1 MLTKFGS
8 VLTFILAVT
17 LVAFL
22 AVAAVY
28 FQHERTSTED
38 FIAILPNNDGS
49 TPSHSYDPSKADYY
63 NYELNDDSGK
73 AQHQRN
79 AINSERNYELA
90 AIPFTQS
97 DNSSESSAQALDME
111 LVVIEPRKNPSTKG
125 PAEIGR
131 AELDLH
137 QALSNG
143 VDFDMWTGT
152 ATIDGQKFR
161 LLFDT
166 TSVGLWV
173 PSMDSD
179 VKGKRKF
186 DSKAAKEIIYRAEI
200 PRHRLIPEASE
211 VKPYSAKVVIGGKV
225 GRSTLFWTV
234 KNFKQGFEG
243 LPFDGCVLLMR
254 RKMLLNPFISVLGL
268 GFRSLGKDNPGMSFL
283 DQICA
288 WGHVDCIFSF
298 YLANMDPQLH
308 FLRTDPRCFKEDTVE
323 HHKSLPYLETHN
335 FLSYWVIGGGVIKI
349 NGVPTVT
356 VMKTMYTGHYN
367 GCHIRPAR
375 TCA

>member
-1 MLTKFGS
+1 MQG
-8 VLTFILAVT
+8 
-17 LVAFL
+17 
-22 AVAAVY
+22 
-28 FQHERTSTED
+28 
-38 FIAILPNNDGS
+38 
-49 TPSHSYDPSKADYY
+49 
-63 NYELNDDSGK
+63 
-73 AQHQRN
+73 
-79 AINSERNYELA
+79 
-90 AIPFTQS
+90 

-179 VKGKRKF
+179 VRGKTKF
-186 DSKAAKEIIYRAEI
+186 DFKAAPHTKEIVYQAEI

-211 VKPYSAKVVIGGKV
+211 AKPYSARVIIGGKT

-243 LPFDGCVLLMR
+243 LPFDGCVLLIR
-254 RKMLLNPFISVLGL
+254 RKMLLSPFISVLGL

-283 DQICA
+283 DQICIWDPA
-288 WGHVDCIFSF
+288 NCGFSF
-298 YLANMDPQLH
+298 YLANTDAQLH
-308 FLRTDPRCFKEDTVE
+308 FLRTDPKCFKEDTVE
-323 HHKSLPYLETHN
+323 RHTALPYLDTHN
-335 FLSYWVIGGGVIKI
+335 FLSYWVIGDGVIKI

-356 VMKTMYTGHYN
+356 VTRTILDTTTGAIFGPPELVYAFYRKLRESGLDFEIQKHGGRDLYLFN
-367 GCHIRPAR
+367 CGPLVADIRISFSWGSLRRDWEWKASQ
-375 TCA
+375 